1 MTKISEHIS
10 VTAYIK
16 ATTRTID
23 GLAWISVCITS
34 LVLAIG
40 LIFGY
45 VLAPIRDIGDKP
57 KAIVLLLSSPLLIF
71 LILVRLRQLPF
82 SDNKAS
88 PFIRAALCI
97 AAFLTINF
105 YRW

>member
-1 MTKISEHIS
+1 
-10 VTAYIK
+10 
-16 ATTRTID
+16 
-23 GLAWISVCITS
+23 
-34 LVLAIG
+34 AIG